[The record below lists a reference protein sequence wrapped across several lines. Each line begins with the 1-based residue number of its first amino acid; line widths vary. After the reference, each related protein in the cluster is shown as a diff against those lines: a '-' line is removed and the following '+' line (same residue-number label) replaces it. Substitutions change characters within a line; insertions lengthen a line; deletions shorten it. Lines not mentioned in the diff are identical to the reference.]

1 MHNNAQFTL
10 ALAVTKLEIF
20 MVGEHIKILF
30 QQLRSLG
37 FLSPSFRVVFSLIW
51 SKVKAEERTCIYL
64 YWGGKATSSLVH
76 SKTERAGVC
85 SPFTS
90 RQYILSI
97 SR

>member
-51 SKVKAEERTCIYL
+51 SKVKQRKEPAFICT
-64 YWGGKATSSLVH
+64 GGAKLLQVLFIVKLKGPVFALH
-76 SKTERAGVC
+76 L
-85 SPFTS
+85 PQDNIF
-90 RQYILSI
+90 
-97 SR
+97 